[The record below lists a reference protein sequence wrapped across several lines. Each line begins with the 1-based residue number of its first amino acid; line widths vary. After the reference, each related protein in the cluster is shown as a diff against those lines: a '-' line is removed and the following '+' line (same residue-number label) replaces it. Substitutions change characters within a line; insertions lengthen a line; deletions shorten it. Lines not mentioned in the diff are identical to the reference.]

1 MLGKGDGVFT
11 ADKCLDGQD
20 LVKEWRNKIHAK
32 NRHSWSRFGI
42 L

>member
-20 LVKEWRNKIHAK
+20 LVKSGGTKYTLKI
-32 NRHSWSRFGI
+32 GI
-42 L
+42 VGPDLAF